1 MNENLEYYKIFYYVA
16 KTGRFT
22 LAAKELCISQPAVS
36 QAVKQLEQD
45 LKLELFKRTSKGVTL
60 TQAGKILYQYVGN
73 GYEMILSGEQKIKEL
88 TSLDFG
94 EIRIG
99 ASDMTLQYYLLP
111 YLEEF
116 HQRYPN
122 IKVHVTNAPTPQ
134 TIEHLSAGRI
144 DFGIVTSPLP
154 RDGRLKIKKTRNV
167 SDIFIAGPK
176 FEYLK
181 DATLDYRDLEQLP
194 MICLE
199 QDTSTRKAVDAFL
212 AENDVVLTPEFELA
226 TSNMIVQFVVRN
238 LGIGSVMADFA
249 LPYLESGQV
258 FQLNFSHP
266 IPEREMYVIS
276 DSKTGMSIAAQRL
289 MELLD

>member
-1 MNENLEYYKIFYYVA
+1 
-16 KTGRFT
+16 
-22 LAAKELCISQPAVS
+22 
-36 QAVKQLEQD
+36 
-45 LKLELFKRTSKGVTL
+45 
-60 TQAGKILYQYVGN
+60 
-73 GYEMILSGEQKIKEL
+73 
-88 TSLDFG
+88 
-94 EIRIG
+94 
-99 ASDMTLQYYLLP
+99 
-111 YLEEF
+111 
-116 HQRYPN
+116 
-122 IKVHVTNAPTPQ
+122 
-134 TIEHLSAGRI
+134 
-144 DFGIVTSPLP
+144 
-154 RDGRLKIKKTRNV
+154 
-167 SDIFIAGPK
+167 
-176 FEYLK
+176 
-181 DATLDYRDLEQLP
+181 